1 MSDGAPEAE
10 LSPAED
16 GVADEEETLRIVSVL
31 GGSRRVGRWRIP
43 SSTSVMA
50 LFGRTT
56 LDLREAESQASEIE
70 IRCLSVFAGVT
81 ILVPKGADVRPAGTA
96 ILASTSCDIPAN
108 DEPAM
113 LPPVLISAT
122 TVLGKL
128 HIQTEERP
136 PRKPR
141 RRGGQSRRE
150 PSWDTRSAITAR
162 TPVEANPDV
171 AVKRT
176 VESHVTVDSSVVD
189 SSVVDSSV
197 TIESSATVEEPL
209 ADCVVDSS
217 VTIESS
223 ATVEEPL
230 ADLVAD
236 VGPATQAAPVG

>member
-108 DEPAM
+108 DEPAT

-176 VESHVTVDSSVVD
+176 VEPHVTVDSSVVD

-197 TIESSATVEEPL
+197 
-209 ADCVVDSS
+209 VDSG

-223 ATVEEPL
+223 ATVEEAL

>member
-16 GVADEEETLRIVSVL
+16 EAADEEETLRIVSVL

-43 SSTSVMA
+43 ASTSVMA

-108 DEPAM
+108 DEPAT
-113 LPPVLISAT
+113 LPPVLISAM

-128 HIQTEERP
+128 HIQTEEPP

-141 RRGGQSRRE
+141 RRGSESRRSRRV
-150 PSWDTRSAITAR
+150 PSGDT
-162 TPVEANPDV
+162 
-171 AVKRT
+171 
-176 VESHVTVDSSVVD
+176 
-189 SSVVDSSV
+189 
-197 TIESSATVEEPL
+197 SSAE
-209 ADCVVDSS
+209 
-217 VTIESS
+217 
-223 ATVEEPL
+223 
-230 ADLVAD
+230 
-236 VGPATQAAPVG
+236 AAPIG

>member
-10 LSPAED
+10 PSPAED

-43 SSTSVMA
+43 ASTSVMA

-96 ILASTSCDIPAN
+96 ILASTSCDIPSN
-108 DEPAM
+108 DDPAT

-141 RRGGQSRRE
+141 RRGSELRHSRRE
-150 PSWDTRSAITAR
+150 PSWDARSAIPPR
-162 TPVEANPDV
+162 TPIEASTGV
-171 AVKRT
+171 AVERIAERTFT
-176 VESHVTVDSSVVD
+176 VEPTVTVEPNG
-189 SSVVDSSV
+189 
-197 TIESSATVEEPL
+197 IVEE
-209 ADCVVDSS
+209 A
-217 VTIESS
+217 
-223 ATVEEPL
+223 L
-230 ADLVAD
+230 ADLVED
-236 VGPATQAAPVG
+236 VGPTAEAAPVR

>member
-1 MSDGAPEAE
+1 MSEGKPEAE

-16 GVADEEETLRIVSVL
+16 GATDEEETLRIVSVL

-43 SSTSVMA
+43 ASTSVMA

-96 ILASTSCDIPAN
+96 ILASTSCDIPAH
-108 DEPAM
+108 DEPAT

-128 HIQTEERP
+128 HIQTEEPP

-141 RRGGQSRRE
+141 RRGSESRRSRRV
-150 PSWDTRSAITAR
+150 PSRDTRSA
-162 TPVEANPDV
+162 E
-171 AVKRT
+171 
-176 VESHVTVDSSVVD
+176 
-189 SSVVDSSV
+189 
-197 TIESSATVEEPL
+197 
-209 ADCVVDSS
+209 
-217 VTIESS
+217 
-223 ATVEEPL
+223 
-230 ADLVAD
+230 
-236 VGPATQAAPVG
+236 AAPVG